1 MFKNFST
8 LFIKLR
14 LLCRDE
20 TSMMNIDEILET
32 VENSDKNDE
41 FLNPFNKPES
51 FATKSKISNSFIED
65 YDK

>member
-1 MFKNFST
+1 
-8 LFIKLR
+8 
-14 LLCRDE
+14 
-20 TSMMNIDEILET
+20 MMNIDEILET

-41 FLNPFNKPES
+41 SLNPFNKPES